1 MEGYVQLFSKNAKLS
16 RFLTINV
23 TATNNSAANVAG
35 GAETGNDK
43 DDKVVMEEESEKEK
57 KPWKCLGG
65 SNCYV
70 IEFIVS
76 YREITDS
83 RFSLNQSKPCIFKV
97 SGPNK
102 SNKERLK

>member
-35 GAETGNDK
+35 GAKTGNDK
-43 DDKVVMEEESEKEK
+43 DNKVVMEEESEKEK

-65 SNCYV
+65 SNGF
-70 IEFIVS
+70 FIYKNMAENWCGSSPEWGESTVAMA
-76 YREITDS
+76 
-83 RFSLNQSKPCIFKV
+83 Q
-97 SGPNK
+97 
-102 SNKERLK
+102 

>member
-35 GAETGNDK
+35 GAKTGNDK

-65 SNCYV
+65 SNGFFMYKNMAENSCGSSPEWV
-70 IEFIVS
+70 ESTVAMA
-76 YREITDS
+76 
-83 RFSLNQSKPCIFKV
+83 Q
-97 SGPNK
+97 
-102 SNKERLK
+102 

>member
-35 GAETGNDK
+35 GAKTGNDK

-57 KPWKCLGG
+57 KPWKCLDDLKKK
-65 SNCYV
+65 
-70 IEFIVS
+70 FI
-76 YREITDS
+76 
-83 RFSLNQSKPCIFKV
+83 SKKLLFCVNI
-97 SGPNK
+97 
-102 SNKERLK
+102 